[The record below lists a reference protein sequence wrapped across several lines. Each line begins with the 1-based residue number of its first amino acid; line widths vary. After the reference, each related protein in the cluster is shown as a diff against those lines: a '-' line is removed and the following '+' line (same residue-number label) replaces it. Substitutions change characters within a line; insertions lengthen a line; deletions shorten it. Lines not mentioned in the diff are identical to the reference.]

1 MQSRITDR
9 DPALI
14 VNVLYITA
22 KGNRAAVWVDVSAHT
37 ASER

>member
-9 DPALI
+9 DLALI
-14 VNVLYITA
+14 VNFLYITA
-22 KGNRAAVWVDVSAHT
+22 KGKRAAGRERHT